1 MRLSSEV
8 RLTALVVI
16 ITIGFAAVDV
26 WWSPA
31 SKITLDPQSWIEFA
45 KIMALLCVLFFGM
58 KAIERRL
65 IADKSKPG
73 RAISYAAESLRWMIV
88 NAALFIPLG
97 FASVYFMYLAE
108 ATDTPLMDAALA
120 RLDGMVGFD
129 WLSFLALMNAHP
141 WIARSLVFAYNA
153 LGTQLPLL
161 FIVLGFVDRLR
172 LTEFMA
178 TLAVSSA
185 LSAIGLAFV
194 PAAGAYAYFQPAV
207 ADFTNFTHAGFG
219 HLNELMKIRSGE
231 PMSLLVTRAEGLVT
245 FPSYHTALGIIVTYA
260 LRKKPFIAW
269 PIGILN
275 AVMLVSTLPEGGH
288 HLTDVIAGAAIGAAS
303 CWAVW
308 ATQAIQSQ
316 KDLRIKVERV

>member
-8 RLTALVVI
+8 RLTILVAV
-16 ITIGFAAVDV
+16 ITIGFAAVDI
-26 WWSPA
+26 WWAPA
-31 SKITLDPQSWIEFA
+31 SNISLDPRSWIEFA
-45 KIMALLCVLFFGM
+45 KIMALLCVLFVGM

-65 IADKSKPG
+65 RGDRSKPG
-73 RAISYAAESLRWMIV
+73 RSISYAAESLRWMIV

-97 FASVYFMYLAE
+97 FASVYFMYLAA
-108 ATDTPLMDAALA
+108 ATDRPLMDPMLA
-120 RLDGMVGFD
+120 RFDDMLGFS

-141 WIARSLVFAYNA
+141 AVAKSLVFAYGA

-161 FIVLGFVDRLR
+161 FIVLGFLDRLR

-185 LSAIGLAFV
+185 LTAIGLAFV
-194 PAAGAYAYFQPAV
+194 PAAGAYAYFQPAA
-207 ADFTNFTHAGFG
+207 ADFSNFTHAGFG
-219 HLNELMKIRSGE
+219 HMHELMKIRSGE

-260 LRKKPFIAW
+260 LRKKPLIAW

-275 AVMLVSTLPEGGH
+275 AVMVVSTLPEGGH
-288 HLTDVIAGAAIGAAS
+288 HLTDVVAGAAIGAAS

-308 ATQAIQSQ
+308 ATQAIQSAKQ
-316 KDLRIKVERV
+316 LWINAER

>member
-1 MRLSSEV
+1 MHLSSEF
-8 RLTALVVI
+8 RLSTLVAV
-16 ITIGFAAVDV
+16 ITIGFAAVDI
-26 WWSPA
+26 WWSQT
-31 SKITLDPQSWIEFA
+31 SKISLDPQSWIELA

-65 IADKSKPG
+65 ISDKSKPG
-73 RAISYAAESLRWMIV
+73 RAISYAAESLRWMTI

-97 FASVYFMYLAE
+97 FASVYFMYLVA
-108 ATDTPLMDAALA
+108 AIDKPLMDATLA
-120 RLDGMVGFD
+120 HLDGMMGFG
-129 WLSFLALMNAHP
+129 WLSFLALTNAHP
-141 WIARSLVFAYNA
+141 AMAKSLVFAYNA
-153 LGTQLPLL
+153 LGTQVPLL
-161 FIVLGFVDRLR
+161 FIVLGLVDRLR

-185 LSAIGLAFV
+185 LTGIGMTFV
-194 PAAGAYAYFQPAV
+194 PAAGAYAYFQPPV

-219 HLNELMKIRSGE
+219 HLNELMKIRGGE
-231 PMSLLVTRAEGLVT
+231 PMSLLVTRAVGLVT

-260 LRKKPFIAW
+260 LRNKPLFAW
-269 PIGILN
+269 PVGVLN

-288 HLTDVIAGAAIGAAS
+288 HLIDVIAGAAIGAVS

-316 KDLRIKVERV
+316 RPIWVNVKR